1 MEIELLNLIE
11 EACPNEYKYVGDG
24 SMWIYGL
31 NPDFAHCDGKKK
43 LIEFFG
49 TFWHVGKMVK
59 RKGWKSTEFGR
70 KAVFSQL
77 GYDTLIIWES
87 ELKDKKK
94 VIEKIKEFSNR

>member
-1 MEIELLNLIE
+1 LGGLLGD
-11 EACPNEYKYVGDG
+11 PYKYTGDG
-24 SMWIYGL
+24 ALWIGGL
-31 NPDFAHCDGKKK
+31 NPDFAHCGDKKK
-43 LIEFFG
+43 LIELFG
-49 TFWHVGKMVK
+49 DYWHEGDVLKT
-59 RKGWKSTEFGR
+59 RGWKSTEFGR